1 MQQQKQGLAAAKNQT
16 SHLMAAC
23 FMLASCTFCPC
34 NHSTHGFGHAGWKP
48 GDRIPGVDAPAGARV
63 VSSKE
68 EDKPPEERTEAP
80 MFDLIL
86 NPEWEDAEEEFSD
99 EDYSE

>member
-1 MQQQKQGLAAAKNQT
+1 
-16 SHLMAAC
+16 MAAC
-23 FMLASCTFCPC
+23 FLPTPCTFFPC
-34 NHSTHGFGHAGWKP
+34 THSTHNLGHAGWKP
-48 GDRIPGVDAPAGARV
+48 GDPIPGVDAPVGARD

-68 EDKPPEERTEAP
+68 EHRPPEERTEAP